1 MEIKEIL
8 EDLGYKVKNCGNYYQ
23 TSALYRSGD
32 NPGALVIYHRDNK
45 VVDMVTGERFNVE
58 GLIQRTL
65 NITPE
70 NVKEWLGGRQIM
82 VPKLDKAE
90 IKMDKTFDHVELI
103 PDYTYWNK
111 RGIKND
117 ILIKLKSG
125 VSLAGDMKNRYVFNI
140 FNNKREIIGKAGRDL
155 TGNSYA
161 KWKIVGVK
169 NNFVWPAFHNLN
181 EIKIKKEIILV
192 ESIGCYLSL
201 VESDINH
208 GVVLFGTEISQK
220 IINFCIAVGAQSII
234 VATNNDSGFRNSNA
248 GNKAAEKIKK
258 RLDLYFDEGVVK
270 IKLPNKEKDFNQQL
284 LDHGRESIIEWY
296 DQQ

>member
-8 EDLGYKVKNCGNYYQ
+8 EDLGYKIKNHGNYYQ

-32 NPGALVIYHRDNK
+32 NPGALVIYHRDDK
-45 VVDMVTGERFNVE
+45 VIDMVTGEKFNIE

-65 NITPE
+65 NISPE
-70 NVKEWLGGRQIM
+70 NVKEWLGGRQII
-82 VPKLDKAE
+82 VSKIDRAE

-125 VSLAGDMKNRYVFNI
+125 TSLAGDMKNRYVFNI
-140 FNNKREIIGKAGRDL
+140 FNNKKEIIGKAGRDL

-161 KWKIVGVK
+161 KWKIVGTK
-169 NNFVWPAFHNLN
+169 TNFVWPAFHNVG
-181 EIKIKKEIILV
+181 EIKEKKEIILV

-201 VESDINH
+201 VEAGINN
-208 GVVLFGTEISQK
+208 GIVLFGTEISQK

-234 VATNNDSGFRNSNA
+234 VATNNDAQFRDSNA

-258 RLDLYFDEGVVK
+258 RLDLYFDEGVAK
-270 IKLPNKEKDFNQQL
+270 IKLPNKEKDFNEQL
-284 LDHGRESIIEWY
+284 LNHGRESIIEWY
-296 DQQ
+296 N

>member
-8 EDLGYKVKNCGNYYQ
+8 EELGYKIKNHGNYYR

-32 NPGALVIYHRDNK
+32 NPGALVIYHRDDK
-45 VVDMVTGERFNVE
+45 VIDMVTGERFNVE
-58 GLIQRTL
+58 ALIQRTL
-65 NITPE
+65 NIPLE
-70 NVKEWLGGRQIM
+70 NVKEWLGGRQII
-82 VPKLDKAE
+82 VPKIDRAE
-90 IKMDKTFDHVELI
+90 IKMDKTFDEIELI

-140 FNNKREIIGKAGRDL
+140 FNNKKEIIGKAGRDL
-155 TGNSYA
+155 TGNSHA
-161 KWKIVGVK
+161 KWKIVGSK
-169 NNFVWPAFHNLN
+169 TNFVWPAFHNVS
-181 EIKIKKEIILV
+181 EIKEKKEIILV

-201 VESDINH
+201 VEAGINH
-208 GVVLFGTEISQK
+208 GIVLFGTEISQK

-234 VATNNDSGFRNSNA
+234 VATNNDAQFRDSNA

-258 RLDLYFDEGVVK
+258 RLDLYFDEGVTK
-270 IKLPNKEKDFNQQL
+270 IKLPNKDKDFNEQL
-284 LDHGRESIIEWY
+284 LNHGRESIIEWY
-296 DQQ
+296 HE